1 MVGSFVMGMYYNAVA
16 CSMSMSIVHLSIS
29 TAFGL
34 HASSRYD
41 SNQLDHS
48 AKLSRLQIVVP
59 SITSN
64 SGKHEKTLSRVIL
77 LLNFHQT
84 LIVRTVEVV
93 LELRGVRI
101 ALVHIRA

>member
-1 MVGSFVMGMYYNAVA
+1 MFYSM
-16 CSMSMSIVHLSIS
+16 SMSMSIVHLSIS

-34 HASSRYD
+34 HASLRYD

-64 SGKHEKTLSRVIL
+64 TRKHKETLSRVIL
-77 LLNFHQT
+77 LLDLDQT
-84 LIVRTVEVV
+84 LVVRSLEVV
-93 LELRGVRI
+93 LELRVVRV
-101 ALVHIRA
+101 ALIHVGA